1 MCMLCL
7 FLYMRRQMRC
17 HMFIDRARIFVQS
30 GKGGDGMS
38 SFRREKFVPKGG
50 PDGGDGGRGGNVIL
64 VADRNVNT
72 LVDFRFRRLFK
83 AKPGGK
89 GAGAN
94 CFGRDAEDLRITV
107 PVGTVVK
114 DEETD
119 TVIADLNHDG
129 QEAVVARGGRGGRG
143 NWHFRSSANRVP
155 TFAEKG
161 EPSQERWLRLELKVL
176 ADVGLLGY
184 PSVGKSSILRKVSAA
199 QPEVAAYHFTTLN
212 PILGVVN
219 LPDHRSFVMAD
230 IPGLIEGASEGV
242 GLGHDFLRHV
252 ERTKILI
259 HVLDVSGMEGRD
271 PVEDYEKI
279 NLELQKYSARLA
291 RKKQVVAANKMDL
304 LEEDSDK
311 LERLVDYMA
320 QQGVEVYPICAV
332 TGEGMDKLLERVWV
346 LLEEYVEEA
355 EENAE
360 EVVYKAV
367 RKQDFEVKREG
378 NAFVLTGSR
387 IENLVAM
394 TNFDDDQSLR
404 RFQRIWR
411 YMELDKLLKEH
422 GVQEGNTVRIGEMEF
437 EYHT

>member
-1 MCMLCL
+1 ML
-7 FLYMRRQMRC
+7 
-17 HMFIDRARIFVQS
+17 IDRARIFVQS

-38 SFRREKFVPKGG
+38 SFRHEKFVPKGG
-50 PDGGDGGRGGNVIL
+50 PNGGDGGQGGNVVL

-89 GAGAN
+89 GEGSN
-94 CFGRDAEDLRITV
+94 KYGRNAEDLLITV
-107 PVGTVVK
+107 PLGTIVK
-114 DEETD
+114 DEESGQ
-119 TVIADLNHDG
+119 IMADLSRDG
-129 QEAVVARGGRGGRG
+129 QQAIVAKGGRGGRG
-143 NWHFRSSANRVP
+143 NWHFRTSANRTP
-155 TFAEKG
+155 TFAERG
-161 EPSQERWLRLELKVL
+161 EPGEERWLRLELKVL

-212 PILGVVN
+212 PILGVVD

-230 IPGLIEGASEGV
+230 IPGLIDGASEGV
-242 GLGHDFLRHV
+242 GLGHDFLRHI

-271 PVEDYEKI
+271 PIDDYEKI
-279 NLELQKYSARLA
+279 NAELAKYSEKLS
-291 RKKQVVAANKMDL
+291 RKLQIVAANKIDL
-304 LEEDSDK
+304 LTDDSDN
-311 LERLVDYMA
+311 LERLMDYMA
-320 QQGVEVYPICAV
+320 AKGIEVYPICAV
-332 TGEGMDKLLERVWV
+332 SGDGMDKLLERVWT

-355 EENAE
+355 DETTE
-360 EVVYKAV
+360 EVVYKAEN
-367 RKQDFEVKREG
+367 KPDFEVTRDTDG
-378 NAFVLTGSR
+378 AFVITGAR

-411 YMELDKLLKEH
+411 YMELDKLLQEH
-422 GVQEGNTVRIGEMEF
+422 GIQDGNTVRIYAMEF
-437 EYHT
+437 EYHK

>member
-1 MCMLCL
+1 
-7 FLYMRRQMRC
+7 
-17 HMFIDRARIFVQS
+17 MFIDRARIFVQS

-38 SFRREKFVPKGG
+38 SFRHEKFVPKGG
-50 PDGGDGGRGGNVIL
+50 PNGGDGGQGGNVVL

-89 GAGAN
+89 GEGSN
-94 CFGRDAEDLRITV
+94 KYGRNAEDLLITV
-107 PVGTVVK
+107 PLGTIVK
-114 DEETD
+114 DEESGQ
-119 TVIADLNHDG
+119 IMADLSRDG
-129 QEAVVARGGRGGRG
+129 QQAIVAKGGRGGRG
-143 NWHFRSSANRVP
+143 NWHFRTSANRTP
-155 TFAEKG
+155 TFAERG
-161 EPSQERWLRLELKVL
+161 EPGEERWLRLELKVL

-212 PILGVVN
+212 PILGVVD

-230 IPGLIEGASEGV
+230 IPGLIDGASEGV
-242 GLGHDFLRHV
+242 GLGHDFLRHI

-271 PVEDYEKI
+271 PIDDYEKI
-279 NLELQKYSARLA
+279 NAELAKYSEKLS
-291 RKKQVVAANKMDL
+291 RKLQIVAANKIDL
-304 LEEDSDK
+304 LTDDSDN
-311 LERLVDYMA
+311 LERLMDYMA
-320 QQGVEVYPICAV
+320 AKGIEVYPICAV
-332 TGEGMDKLLERVWV
+332 SGDGMDKLLERVWT

-355 EENAE
+355 DETTE
-360 EVVYKAV
+360 EVVYKAEN
-367 RKQDFEVKREG
+367 KPDFEVTRDTDG
-378 NAFVLTGSR
+378 AFVITGAR

-411 YMELDKLLKEH
+411 YMELDKLLQEH
-422 GVQEGNTVRIGEMEF
+422 GIQDGNTVRIYAMEF
-437 EYHT
+437 EYHK

>member
-1 MCMLCL
+1 
-7 FLYMRRQMRC
+7 
-17 HMFIDRARIFVQS
+17 MFIDRARIFVQS

-50 PDGGDGGRGGNVIL
+50 PDGGDGGQGGNVVL

-89 GAGAN
+89 GSGAN
-94 CFGRDAEDLRITV
+94 CFGKDAEDLRITV

-114 DEETD
+114 DEATD
-119 TVIADLNHDG
+119 RVIADLNHDG
-129 QEAVVARGGRGGRG
+129 QEAIVAKGGRGGRG
-143 NWHFRSSANRVP
+143 NWHFRSSANRAP

-161 EPSQERWLRLELKVL
+161 EPSEERWLRLELKVL

-212 PILGVVN
+212 PILGVVD

-271 PVEDYEKI
+271 PIEDFEKI
-279 NLELQKYSARLA
+279 NLELKKYSERLS
-291 RKKQVVAANKMDL
+291 RKKQIVAANKIDL
-304 LEEDSDK
+304 LDENSDN
-311 LERLVDYMA
+311 LERLMDYMA
-320 QQGVEVYPICAV
+320 QKGIEVYPICAM
-332 TGEGMDKLLERVWV
+332 TGEGLDKLLERVWKM
-346 LLEEYVEEA
+346 LEEYVEEP

-360 EVVYKAV
+360 EVVYKAED
-367 RKQDFEVKREG
+367 KPDFVVTRDG
-378 NAFVLTGSR
+378 NAFVITGPR

-411 YMELDKLLKEH
+411 YMELDKLLQEK
-422 GVQEGNTVRIGEMEF
+422 GIIEGNTVRIGEMEF
-437 EYHT
+437 EYHQ

>member
-1 MCMLCL
+1 
-7 FLYMRRQMRC
+7 
-17 HMFIDRARIFVQS
+17 MFIDRARIFVQS

-38 SFRREKFVPKGG
+38 SFRHEKFVPKGG
-50 PDGGDGGRGGNVIL
+50 PNGGDGGQGGNVVL

-89 GAGAN
+89 GEGSN
-94 CFGRDAEDLRITV
+94 KYGRNAEDLLITV
-107 PVGTVVK
+107 PLGTIVK
-114 DEETD
+114 DEETGQ
-119 TVIADLNHDG
+119 IMADLSRDG
-129 QEAVVARGGRGGRG
+129 QQAIVAKGGRGGRG
-143 NWHFRSSANRVP
+143 NWHFRTSANRTP
-155 TFAEKG
+155 TFAERG
-161 EPSQERWLRLELKVL
+161 EPGEERWLRLELKVL

-212 PILGVVN
+212 PILGVVD

-230 IPGLIEGASEGV
+230 IPGLIDGASEGV
-242 GLGHDFLRHV
+242 GLGHDFLRHI

-271 PVEDYEKI
+271 PIEDYEKI
-279 NLELQKYSARLA
+279 NAELAKYSEKLS
-291 RKKQVVAANKMDL
+291 RKLQIVAANKIDL
-304 LEEDSDK
+304 LTDDSDN
-311 LERLVDYMA
+311 LERLMDYMA
-320 QQGVEVYPICAV
+320 AKGIEVYPICAV
-332 TGEGMDKLLERVWV
+332 SGDGMDKLLERVWT

-355 EENAE
+355 DETTE
-360 EVVYKAV
+360 EVVYKAEN
-367 RKQDFEVKREG
+367 KPDFEVTRDTDG
-378 NAFVLTGSR
+378 AFVITGAR

-411 YMELDKLLKEH
+411 YMELDKLLQEH
-422 GVQEGNTVRIGEMEF
+422 GIQDGNTVRIYAMEF
-437 EYHT
+437 EYHK

>member
-1 MCMLCL
+1 
-7 FLYMRRQMRC
+7 
-17 HMFIDRARIFVQS
+17 MFIDRARIFVQS

-38 SFRREKFVPKGG
+38 SFRHEKFVPKGG
-50 PDGGDGGRGGNVIL
+50 PNGGDGGQGGNVVL

-89 GAGAN
+89 GEGSN
-94 CFGRDAEDLRITV
+94 KYGRNAEDLLITV
-107 PVGTVVK
+107 PLGTIVK
-114 DEETD
+114 DEESGQ
-119 TVIADLNHDG
+119 VMADLSRDG
-129 QEAVVARGGRGGRG
+129 QQAIVAKGGRGGRG
-143 NWHFRSSANRVP
+143 NWHFRTSANRTP
-155 TFAEKG
+155 TFAERG
-161 EPSQERWLRLELKVL
+161 EPGEERWLRLELKVL

-212 PILGVVN
+212 PILGVVD

-230 IPGLIEGASEGV
+230 IPGLIDGASEGV
-242 GLGHDFLRHV
+242 GLGHDFLRHI

-271 PVEDYEKI
+271 PIDDYEKI
-279 NLELQKYSARLA
+279 NAELAKYSEKLS
-291 RKKQVVAANKMDL
+291 RKLQIVAANKIDL
-304 LEEDSDK
+304 LTDDSDN
-311 LERLVDYMA
+311 LERLMDYMA
-320 QQGVEVYPICAV
+320 AKGIEVYPICAMN
-332 TGEGMDKLLERVWV
+332 GDGMDRLLERVWA

-355 EENAE
+355 DETTE
-360 EVVYKAV
+360 EVVYKAEN
-367 RKQDFEVKREG
+367 KPDFEVTRDTDG
-378 NAFVLTGSR
+378 AFVITGAR

-411 YMELDKLLKEH
+411 YMELDKLLQEH
-422 GVQEGNTVRIGEMEF
+422 GIQDGNTVRIYAMEF
-437 EYHT
+437 EYHK

>member
-1 MCMLCL
+1 
-7 FLYMRRQMRC
+7 
-17 HMFIDRARIFVQS
+17 MFIDRARIFVQS

-38 SFRREKFVPKGG
+38 SFRHEKFVPKGG
-50 PDGGDGGRGGNVIL
+50 PNGGDGGQGGNVVL

-89 GAGAN
+89 GEGSN
-94 CFGRDAEDLRITV
+94 KYGRNAEDLLITV
-107 PVGTVVK
+107 PLGTIVK
-114 DEETD
+114 DEESGQ
-119 TVIADLNHDG
+119 VMADLSRDG
-129 QEAVVARGGRGGRG
+129 QQAIVAKGGRGGRG
-143 NWHFRSSANRVP
+143 NWHFRTSANRTP
-155 TFAEKG
+155 TFAERG
-161 EPSQERWLRLELKVL
+161 EPGEERWLCLELKVL

-212 PILGVVN
+212 PILGVVD

-230 IPGLIEGASEGV
+230 IPGLIDGASEGV
-242 GLGHDFLRHV
+242 GLGHDFLRHI

-271 PVEDYEKI
+271 PIDDYEKI
-279 NLELQKYSARLA
+279 NAELAKYSEKLS
-291 RKKQVVAANKMDL
+291 RKLQIVAANKIDL
-304 LEEDSDK
+304 LTDDSDN
-311 LERLVDYMA
+311 LERLMDYMA
-320 QQGVEVYPICAV
+320 AKGIEVYPICAMN
-332 TGEGMDKLLERVWV
+332 GDGMNRLLERVWT

-355 EENAE
+355 DETTE
-360 EVVYKAV
+360 EVVYKAEN
-367 RKQDFEVKREG
+367 KPDFEVTRDTDG
-378 NAFVLTGSR
+378 AFVITGAR

-411 YMELDKLLKEH
+411 YMELDKLLQEH
-422 GVQEGNTVRIGEMEF
+422 GIQDGNTVRIYAMEF
-437 EYHT
+437 EYHK

>member
-1 MCMLCL
+1 
-7 FLYMRRQMRC
+7 
-17 HMFIDRARIFVQS
+17 MFIDRARIFVQS

-38 SFRREKFVPKGG
+38 SFRHEKFVPKCG
-50 PDGGDGGRGGNVIL
+50 PNGGDGGQGGNVVL

-89 GAGAN
+89 GEGSN
-94 CFGRDAEDLRITV
+94 KYGRNAEDLLITV
-107 PVGTVVK
+107 PLGTIVK
-114 DEETD
+114 DEETGQ
-119 TVIADLNHDG
+119 IMADLSRDG
-129 QEAVVARGGRGGRG
+129 QQAIVAKGGRGGRG
-143 NWHFRSSANRVP
+143 NWHFRTSANRTP
-155 TFAEKG
+155 TFAERG
-161 EPSQERWLRLELKVL
+161 EPGEERWLRLELKVL

-212 PILGVVN
+212 PILGVVD

-230 IPGLIEGASEGV
+230 IPGLIDGASEGV
-242 GLGHDFLRHV
+242 GLGHDFLRHI

-271 PVEDYEKI
+271 PIEDYEKI
-279 NLELQKYSARLA
+279 NAELAKYSEKLS
-291 RKKQVVAANKMDL
+291 RKLQIVAANKIDL
-304 LEEDSDK
+304 LTDDSDN
-311 LERLVDYMA
+311 LERLMDYMA
-320 QQGVEVYPICAV
+320 AKGIEVYPICAV
-332 TGEGMDKLLERVWV
+332 SGDGMDKLLERVWT

-355 EENAE
+355 DETTE
-360 EVVYKAV
+360 EVVYKAQN
-367 RKQDFEVKREG
+367 KPDFEVTRDTDG
-378 NAFVLTGSR
+378 AFVITGAR

-411 YMELDKLLKEH
+411 YMELDKLLQEH
-422 GVQEGNTVRIGEMEF
+422 GIQDGNTVRIYAMEF
-437 EYHT
+437 EYHK